1 MSALQT
7 NTVDVLGRPC
17 RLSQKGSGPALF
29 WFPSSQT
36 SLKWSPF
43 HEALAAR
50 ARLSACCL
58 PGFGG
63 SEGQDAIDD
72 HLTWCLAARDL
83 LLAAGFRPGDTLIGS
98 SATGAIAADVAALWP
113 ELVGRLILIAP
124 FGLYDMDMPSRNM
137 FAVLAKEAPGVF
149 CENPQAYADQ
159 VEAPA
164 DQEAI
169 VWSIMVNR
177 AQEAAARILWPFGD
191 TRLAQRLHRV
201 TAPTL
206 LVWGAADKVM
216 PPAYAKLFAGAIK
229 GKTSTKVI
237 PGGGHIVE
245 LDRPEET
252 ADAVLGFLH

>member
-1 MSALQT
+1 MSVVQT
-7 NTVDVLGRPC
+7 NTAAVLGHPC
-17 RLSQKGSGPALF
+17 RFFQKGAGPALF
-29 WFPSSQT
+29 WFPASQT

-43 HEALAAR
+43 HEALASR

-83 LLAAGFRPGDTLIGS
+83 LLAAGFKAGDTLIGS

-124 FGLYDMDMPSRNM
+124 FGLYDMHRPSRDM
-137 FAVLAKEAPGVF
+137 FAVLAKEAPAVF
-149 CENPQAYADQ
+149 CENPQAYVDQ
-159 VEAPA
+159 VQTPA
-164 DQEAI
+164 DEEEI
-169 VWSIMVNR
+169 VWSIKVNR

-201 TAPTL
+201 IAPTL
-206 LVWGAADKVM
+206 LLWGAADKVV
-216 PPAYAKLFAGAIK
+216 PPAYAERFAGAIT
-229 GKTSTKVI
+229 GKTSTRIVA
-237 PGGGHIVE
+237 GAGHIVE
-245 LDRPEET
+245 LDRPREA
-252 ADAVLGFLH
+252 ADAVFSFMN